1 MPSAFDPPDVQVGVE
16 PDIFLSKASLP
27 ADCFQPIHY
36 LFHQNLITPLP
47 FHNANFRN
55 YENAS
60 ETLTY
65 PALRHFSIR
74 ANVVLSGPDWVDI
87 MDLNVSKGNAL
98 SFIQEK
104 LGIAKEETM
113 TFGDYLNDVSLLENS
128 ACSYAMAN
136 AHPDLK
142 KIAAAI
148 APGNDEG
155 GVMRVLEQAFF

>member
-1 MPSAFDPPDVQVGVE
+1 
-16 PDIFLSKASLP
+16 
-27 ADCFQPIHY
+27 
-36 LFHQNLITPLP
+36 
-47 FHNANFRN
+47 
-55 YENAS
+55 
-60 ETLTY
+60 
-65 PALRHFSIR
+65 
-74 ANVVLSGPDWVDI
+74 

-128 ACSYAMAN
+128 ACSYAMKN

-155 GVMRVLEQAFF
+155 GVMRVLEQAFFDR